1 MEYRQE
7 LLMRSLRGLKLT
19 EQVSFS
25 NSIGAVAIGR
35 NEGERLRRCL
45 QSLQTGLKHIVYV
58 DSGST
63 DGSVEMAES
72 LGVLVIQLDMKQSFT
87 AARARNAGLGALLQ
101 QHPELEYVQFVDG
114 DCEVQPEWLSKAFSF
129 MQANIDFAAVCGR
142 RRERFPH
149 KSIYN
154 QLCDIEWDTPPGEA
168 AACGGDALFR
178 ISALKAVN
186 GYRDSLIAGE
196 EPEMCYRM
204 RQLGWKI
211 MRLDA
216 EMTLHDAAMTR
227 IGQWW
232 KRNQRAGHAYAES
245 YALHGNEQ
253 EHFRKKDTRSIVIWA
268 ALIPLVFV
276 LLGLF
281 DDDLLI
287 LWLLY
292 PLQIIRLAFKYTK
305 QLDSFYLSFLYALS
319 NVLGKWPQ
327 LVGVLS
333 FLRNHAS
340 GQQSKL
346 IEYK

>member
-1 MEYRQE
+1 M
-7 LLMRSLRGLKLT
+7 SKLG
-19 EQVSFS
+19 EK
-25 NSIGAVAIGR
+25 IGAVAIGR
-35 NEGERLRRCL
+35 NEGERLLRCL
-45 QSLQTGLKHIVYV
+45 QSLIKDLKRIVYV

-63 DGSVEMAES
+63 DGSVEIA
-72 LGVLVIQLDMKQSFT
+72 LGMGIIVVELDMTKPFT
-87 AARARNAGLGALLQ
+87 AARARNAGLEKLLQ
-101 QHPELEYVQFVDG
+101 CYPDLQYVQLVDG
-114 DCEVQPEWLSKAFSF
+114 DCEVQSNWLEKGFDF
-129 MQANIDFAAVCGR
+129 MQKNNDYAAVCGR
-142 RRERFPH
+142 RRERFP
-149 KSIYN
+149 KRSIYN
-154 QLCDIEWDTPPGEA
+154 QLCDIEWDTPSGESQ
-168 AACGGDALFR
+168 ACGGDALFR
-178 ISALKAVN
+178 ISALKAVD
-186 GYRDSLIAGE
+186 GYRNNLIAGE

-227 IGQWW
+227 FGQWW

-253 EHFRKKDTRSIVIWA
+253 EHFRKKETRSIVIWS
-268 ALIPLVFV
+268 ALIPIAFV

-292 PLQIIRLAFKYTK
+292 PLQILRLAWKYTK
-305 QLDSFYLSFLYALS
+305 QLDSFYLSFIYAVS
-319 NVLGKWPQ
+319 NVFGKWPQ
-327 LVGVLS
+327 FIGVLA
-333 FLRNHAS
+333 FLQNHAS